1 MYMMM
6 CVMSAI
12 PAVAWATAMLAMLTA
27 RAQKKGTMAYAAA
40 GTSKPITHLY
50 NVI

>member
-1 MYMMM
+1 MCVMM

-40 GTSKPITHLY
+40 GTSKPIIHSH
-50 NVI
+50 NVV